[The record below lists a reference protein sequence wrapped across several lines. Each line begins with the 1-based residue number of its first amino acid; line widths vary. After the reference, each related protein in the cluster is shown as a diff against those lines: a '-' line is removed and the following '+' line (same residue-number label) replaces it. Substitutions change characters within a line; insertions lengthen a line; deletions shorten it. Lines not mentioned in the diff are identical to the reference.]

1 MEKGKEL
8 REQKNYKD
16 TVFRM
21 LFRKKQQALDL
32 YNGVNDTDY
41 RDETLLHFNT
51 LENAIYMNVHN
62 DLSFLVTNQL
72 NLYEH
77 QSTLPVN
84 MPLRDLFYIADI
96 LQKTL
101 MDKTIYSSKRL
112 TIPNPNFVVFYNG
125 TGAMPE
131 RMELKLSDSYAVPTE
146 NPALELKVTVL
157 NINPGMNNRLKE
169 KCPALE
175 QYMLYVEQVRE
186 YAKHM
191 ELRDAVEKAVDDCI
205 RAGILRDFLMEQK
218 AEVVKMS
225 IYEFDEEREM
235 KLIREDEREI
245 GREEG
250 KEIGREEGKEIGREE
265 GKEIG
270 REEGKEIGRKEGKE
284 IGREEGLSVA
294 KSDAICKLLSAKGNV
309 SDDLCA
315 AILKESSLEVL
326 DAWFALAI
334 EVNTA
339 QEFEEQYTVKL

>member
-41 RDETLLHFNT
+41 KDEALLHFNI
-51 LENAIYMNVHN
+51 LENAIFMNVHN
-62 DLSFLVTNQL
+62 DLSFLIANQV

-77 QSTLPVN
+77 QSTLPAN

-235 KLIREDEREI
+235 KLIREDERDI
-245 GREEG
+245 GRELGLEEG
-250 KEIGREEGKEIGREE
+250 KEIGREEGKDKINELNKRLKADARTEDIMKAIDDKAYQEQLM
-265 GKEIG
+265 KEY
-270 REEGKEIGRKEGKE
+270 
-284 IGREEGLSVA
+284 GL
-294 KSDAICKLLSAKGNV
+294 
-309 SDDLCA
+309 
-315 AILKESSLEVL
+315 
-326 DAWFALAI
+326 
-334 EVNTA
+334 
-339 QEFEEQYTVKL
+339 

>member
-21 LFRKKQQALDL
+21 LFSKRQRALDL

-41 RDETLLHFNT
+41 KDETLLHFNT

-62 DLSFLVTNQL
+62 DLSFLIANQV

-77 QSTLPVN
+77 QSTLPAN

-96 LQKTL
+96 LQKML

-131 RMELKLSDSYAVPTE
+131 RMELKLSGSYAVPTD

-157 NINPGMNNRLKE
+157 NINPDMNNRLKE

-205 RAGILRDFLMEQK
+205 HAGILRDFLMEQK

-245 GREEG
+245 G
-250 KEIGREEGKEIGREE
+250 KEIGREESRRLYKRLKADGRTEDLMRAIDDKVYQEQLMKEY
-265 GKEIG
+265 
-270 REEGKEIGRKEGKE
+270 
-284 IGREEGLSVA
+284 GL
-294 KSDAICKLLSAKGNV
+294 
-309 SDDLCA
+309 
-315 AILKESSLEVL
+315 
-326 DAWFALAI
+326 
-334 EVNTA
+334 
-339 QEFEEQYTVKL
+339 

>member
-1 MEKGKEL
+1 MGKEEL

-21 LFRKKQQALDL
+21 LFRKRQRALAL

-41 RDETLLHFNT
+41 KDETLLHFNT

-62 DLSFLVTNQL
+62 DLSFLIANQV

-96 LQKTL
+96 LQKML

-112 TIPNPNFVVFYNG
+112 AIPNPNFVVFYNG
-125 TGAMPE
+125 TSAMPE
-131 RMELKLSDSYAVPTE
+131 RMELKLSDSYAIPTE
-146 NPALELKVTVL
+146 NPSLELKVTVL
-157 NINPGMNNRLKE
+157 NMNPGMNRRLKE
-169 KCPALE
+169 KCPALN
-175 QYMLYVEQVRE
+175 QYMLYVEQVRA

-191 ELRDAVEKAVDDCI
+191 ELRAAVEKAVDDCI
-205 RAGILRDFLMEQK
+205 HAGILKDFLMEQK

-250 KEIGREEGKEIGREE
+250 LSAGKAIGREESRELYRRLKADGRTEDLMKAIDDKAYQEQLMKEY
-265 GKEIG
+265 
-270 REEGKEIGRKEGKE
+270 
-284 IGREEGLSVA
+284 GL
-294 KSDAICKLLSAKGNV
+294 
-309 SDDLCA
+309 
-315 AILKESSLEVL
+315 
-326 DAWFALAI
+326 
-334 EVNTA
+334 
-339 QEFEEQYTVKL
+339 